1 MTPNSLRSFAAGL
14 LVAAI
19 LTGSAYFFGPSEAKS
34 TEKPADKTEKTA
46 KEEKLTDQEM
56 IDQLASKGYVINTEA
71 EWSEQLAAAAKASEK
86 DKEKTEEKSDKEA
99 GEVVYRTILTV
110 SMGMTSIDVGNALER
125 ANIIESGVQFYK
137 DVEKR
142 GLANELRPGT
152 FEVESGMTTD
162 EIISIIFKQ

>member
-14 LVAAI
+14 LAAAI
-19 LTGSAYFFGPSEAKS
+19 LTGGAYFFGPSEAKS
-34 TEKPADKTEKTA
+34 TEKPEDKTEKAA
-46 KEEKLTDQEM
+46 KQKVLTDKEM
-56 IDQLASKGYVINTEA
+56 IDLLSSKGYVINTED
-71 EWSEQLAAAAKASEK
+71 EWSKQLAAAAKTNEK
-86 DKEKTEEKSDKEA
+86 KEEKTEEKSNKET
-99 GEVVYRTILTV
+99 GEKVVYRTILTV

-162 EIISIIFKQ
+162 EIISVIFK